1 MRTLLLLVALLAAAP
16 TSRAAAQEG
25 QHRVLFVPAGSVPG
39 RVRRTVE
46 RLLASRAVMVSY
58 DQYARAASQQDL
70 YPSNIR
76 AIRTVGTQQGADVI
90 VVASYGGHYRRR
102 VLTLR
107 YYSGSTGELVTRGSH
122 VLRGQNLRGGS
133 QHGILRDLDAAAS
146 AGGGGG
152 GGAPAESDGGDSGD
166 GGGGDDSGGGDGD
179 LPPPMDWDEEEG
191 GGEGGGSEE
200 ESSDDEGG
208 GEGEE
213 SEVENRQFGFAL
225 LIGAGIA
232 QRSSTV
238 PMMAGPARLSTIPFP
253 AIQARILGYVRPDPE
268 QRFRVSLAARY
279 TTSIGLQGEDQLADG
294 TVRTTDMRSHHLTI
308 GIRTDIPLAPG
319 DYPTELVLEAGWAF
333 RMLDSEIMV
342 SIPDY
347 ALHGIYA
354 RVGLFFPVGDTPLTI
369 GLVPEIGHMMNLSEE
384 LTQRSMVGDGFH
396 VGAEAHVRL
405 QLIPEVSLSLMY
417 RESHAFL
424 GTGFEGDLNDVE
436 RYGTLRGEYRF

>member
-1 MRTLLLLVALLAAAP
+1 MRTLLLLVALLAAVPA
-16 TSRAAAQEG
+16 SRASAQEG
-25 QHRVLFVPAGSVPG
+25 QHRVLFVPAGSVPA

-58 DQYARAASQQDL
+58 DQYARATSQQDL

-133 QHGILRDLDAAAS
+133 QHSILRDLDAAAS
-146 AGGGGG
+146 GG
-152 GGAPAESDGGDSGD
+152 GGAPPPSD
-166 GGGGDDSGGGDGD
+166 GGGDDGGGDDGGDDGGGGGDGD

-191 GGEGGGSEE
+191 DGGGSGEE
-200 ESSDDEGG
+200 AAEDEGG
-208 GEGEE
+208 GEEDGE

-238 PMMAGPARLSTIPFP
+238 PMMAGPARLTTIPFP
-253 AIQARILGYVRPDPE
+253 AIQARILAYVRPDPE

-279 TTSIGLQGEDQLADG
+279 TTSVGLQGEDQLADG
-294 TVRTTDMRSHHLTI
+294 TTRTTDMRSHHLTI
-308 GIRTDIPLAPG
+308 GLRTDIPLAPG
-319 DYPTELVLEAGWAF
+319 DYPTELMLEAGWAF

-354 RVGLFFPVGDTPLTI
+354 RVGLFFPIGDTPLTI
-369 GLVPEIGHMMNLSEE
+369 GLVPEVGHMMNLSEE
-384 LTQRSMVGDGFH
+384 LTQSSMVGDGFH

-405 QLIPEVSLSLMY
+405 QLIPEVSISLMY

-424 GTGFEGDLNDVE
+424 GTGFTQDLSDVE